1 MLRIDIP
8 GFGLLEIEHLV
19 SDYTGTLS
27 VNGLLLPGIG
37 EKLNKLSESMKIH
50 VLTSDTF
57 GKAKAELRD
66 INCEIYIL
74 DGENVDIQKERYI
87 KKLGAEKV
95 VAMGNGNNDRRM
107 LKKARLGI
115 AVIEG
120 DGCAADALLAA
131 DIHVRNAHDALDI
144 LLNPKRFIAT
154 LRF

>member
-27 VNGLLLPGIG
+27 VDGLLLPGIR
-37 EKLNKLSESMKIH
+37 EKLNKLSESMEIH

-57 GKAKAELRD
+57 GKARAELKG
-66 INCEIYIL
+66 INCEIHIL
-74 DGENVDIQKERYI
+74 DGENIDILKEEYI